1 MQAALLEHDPSFV
14 AEAEELA
21 ALFRG
26 GKIDLATMCG
36 LDKEEVESG
45 YLRGRALLE
54 SGLTEQAVKVL
65 LGIAMMR
72 PSEPRYVRLLGFAYH
87 RLNRVR
93 AAYEAFNIVL
103 VLDKN
108 DRIAQIMRAECA
120 LTVHGRDTGVAML
133 QQALIDLPQDP
144 NVVPYEQ
151 RARTILRT
159 LQHR

>member
-1 MQAALLEHDPSFV
+1 MQAALLEHDPSSV

-21 ALFRG
+21 ALFRA

-54 SGLTEQAVKVL
+54 SGLAEQAVKVL

-93 AAYEAFNIVL
+93 ERHSIESVDTLEHHLGAALERRVQWA
-103 VLDKN
+103 
-108 DRIAQIMRAECA
+108 RRRAS
-120 LTVHGRDTGVAML
+120 R
-133 QQALIDLPQDP
+133 
-144 NVVPYEQ
+144 
-151 RARTILRT
+151 
-159 LQHR
+159 QH